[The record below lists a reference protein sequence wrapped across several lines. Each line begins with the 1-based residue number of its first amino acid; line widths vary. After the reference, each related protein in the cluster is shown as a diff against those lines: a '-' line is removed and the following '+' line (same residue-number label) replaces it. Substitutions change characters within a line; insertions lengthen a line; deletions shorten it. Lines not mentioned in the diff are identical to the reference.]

1 MERTNPDVI
10 KRIMAEQGLRFR
22 KALGQN
28 FLIDETVLQRAL
40 DASGIDAS
48 YGVIEI
54 GPGIG
59 TLTEALAERAGAVAA
74 IELDRSIAA
83 YLQGAFAANGNV
95 HILQGDALQ
104 MDLRQVIDAHLAGR
118 PLAVVANLPYYI
130 TTPLL
135 MKFLEGGLPFETIT
149 VMVQK
154 EVAER
159 ITADAGTKAYGAISA
174 AVRYYGDAEIVT
186 LVPPSCFMPP
196 PKVTSAV
203 LKIDLKNHK
212 KPEVADEKLLFR
224 VIRAAFGQRRKT
236 LVNALASAFS
246 IPKAQLRDAVIHVT
260 GCENI
265 RGEQL
270 DLRQFIQISEKLR

>member
-246 IPKAQLRDAVIHVT
+246 IPKAQLRDAVVHVT

>member
-83 YLQGAFAANGNV
+83 YLQGAFAANSNV

-104 MDLRQVIDAHLAGR
+104 MDLRQVIDKHLAGR

-236 LVNALASAFS
+236 LVNALASTFS
-246 IPKAQLRDAVIHVT
+246 IPKAQLRDAVVHVT